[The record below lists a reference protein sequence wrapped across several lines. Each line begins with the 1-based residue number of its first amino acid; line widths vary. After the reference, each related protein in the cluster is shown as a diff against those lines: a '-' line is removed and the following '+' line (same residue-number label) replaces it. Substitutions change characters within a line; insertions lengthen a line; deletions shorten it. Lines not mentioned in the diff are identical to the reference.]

1 MIVRDAERK
10 DLAAVLELMGELA
23 EHEGVRQYL
32 ALTSE
37 SLADCCLREPKR
49 FHVLV
54 AAADDAVVGYAT
66 YLFHFSPW
74 AAREYLYL
82 DDLYVAESKRG
93 SGIGALLMRRVAEIA
108 IERDVDARWHVE
120 TVNRSAQEFYIALG
134 AELRDRFVAYWPRE
148 AMRALLAPP

>member
-1 MIVRDAERK
+1 MIVRGAERK

-32 ALTSE
+32 TLTSE

-54 AAADDAVVGYAT
+54 AVEDEAVVGYAT
-66 YLFHFSPW
+66 FLFQFAPW
-74 AAREYLYL
+74 AAREYLCL

-120 TVNRSAQEFYIALG
+120 TVNRAAQTFYSGLG
-134 AELRDRFVAYWPRE
+134 ADLRDRFVAYWPRE
-148 AMRALLAPP
+148 AMRALIGPL

>member
-1 MIVRDAERK
+1 MIVRGAERK

-54 AAADDAVVGYAT
+54 AAEDEAVVGYAT
-66 YLFHFSPW
+66 FLFQFAPW

-93 SGIGALLMRRVAEIA
+93 GGIGALLMRRVAEIA

-120 TVNRSAQEFYIALG
+120 TVNRAAQTFYSGLG
-134 AELRDRFVAYWPRE
+134 ADLRDRFVAYWPRE
-148 AMRALLAPP
+148 AMRALIGPL

>member
-1 MIVRDAERK
+1 MVVRGAERK

-54 AAADDAVVGYAT
+54 AAEDEAVVGYAT
-66 YLFHFSPW
+66 FLFQFAPW
-74 AAREYLYL
+74 AAREYLFI
-82 DDLYVAESKRG
+82 DDVYVAEGKRG
-93 SGIGALLMRRVAEIA
+93 MGIGSLLMHRIAAVAV
-108 IERDVDARWHVE
+108 ERDVDARWHVE
-120 TVNRSAQEFYIALG
+120 TANRSAQKFYNALG
-134 AELRDRFVAYWPRE
+134 AELRDRFIAYWPRE
-148 AMRALLAPP
+148 AMRALIGPL

>member
-1 MIVRDAERK
+1 MIVRGAERK

-54 AAADDAVVGYAT
+54 AVEDEAGVGCGPFLLQVAPWGAPEDLNLGD
-66 YLFHFSPW
+66 LFVG
-74 AAREYLYL
+74 A
-82 DDLYVAESKRG
+82 SKRRRG
-93 SGIGALLMRRVAEIA
+93 SRAP
-108 IERDVDARWHVE
+108 
-120 TVNRSAQEFYIALG
+120 
-134 AELRDRFVAYWPRE
+134 LR
-148 AMRALLAPP
+148 